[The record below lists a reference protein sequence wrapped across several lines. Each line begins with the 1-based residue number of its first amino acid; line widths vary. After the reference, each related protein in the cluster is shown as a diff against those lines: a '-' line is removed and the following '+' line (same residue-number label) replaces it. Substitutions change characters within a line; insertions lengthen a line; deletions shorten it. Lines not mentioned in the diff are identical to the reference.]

1 MRLYIKI
8 SLFVFFIGI
17 PLCPVLATMESENI
31 ILKVSSFEE
40 EISKKEISEWVE
52 ISTKLVYKNSYNS
65 EIENINF
72 CHSQDFFC
80 FFSQDIEKKYHLKNI
95 DIQKV
100 NHNKIETFLTDL
112 ARRCD
117 KDPVN
122 AKLEIKNEKVVAF
135 APGKNGIHLDIAK
148 SIQLLSAMIGEKKTL
163 TKEIT
168 LPFTEIEPKIKEDKI
183 SQLGINNLI
192 GEGKSNFS
200 GSPKNRIHNIKVA
213 TGRFDGIL
221 LAPGEEFSFVEIL
234 GEVDGEHGY
243 LPELVI
249 KNDKTEPE
257 FGGGICQVS
266 TTVFRAAIY
275 SGLEITARR
284 NHAYPVSYYNPQG
297 MDATIYVPLPDLRFI
312 NNTPGNILI
321 QTKLNGTELI
331 FQFYGTDDGRVV
343 KIDGPHITERNPDS
357 SMKTYFTQKVTSLN
371 GKVVLDETFRSNY
384 DSPNKYPHPG
394 QESKLTEKPED
405 WSKKQWNEYKKANGI

>member
-1 MRLYIKI
+1 MKLSVKI
-8 SLFVFFIGI
+8 SLFIFFIGI
-17 PLCPVLATMESENI
+17 PLCPVLATSESENI
-31 ILKVSSFEE
+31 ILKVSNFEE

-52 ISTKLVYKNSYNS
+52 ISTNLVYDNSYNS

-72 CHSQDFFC
+72 CYSQDFFC

-95 DIQKV
+95 GIQKIDPS
-100 NHNKIETFLTDL
+100 KIETFLADL

-117 KDPVN
+117 KDPIN
-122 AKLEIKNEKVVAF
+122 AKLQIKDGRVVAF
-135 APGKNGIHLDIAK
+135 EQSKNGIKLDIPK
-148 SIQLLSAMIGEKKTL
+148 STQLLSSIINDEEKL
-163 TKEIT
+163 TREVD
-168 LPFTEIEPKIKEDKI
+168 LLFVEIEPKIKEDKI
-183 SQLGINNLI
+183 SQLGINDLI
-192 GEGKSNFS
+192 GEGKSNFR

-266 TTVFRAAIY
+266 TTAFRAAIY

-297 MDATIYVPLPDLRFI
+297 MDATIYIPRPDLRFI

-321 QTKLNGTELI
+321 QTKLDGTELT
-331 FQFYGTDDGRVV
+331 FQFYGTDDSR
-343 KIDGPHITERNPDS
+343 KIEIDGPHITERNPDG
-357 SMKTYFTQKVTSLN
+357 SMKTYFTQKVTSSD
-371 GKVVLDETFRSNY
+371 GKIVLDETFRSSY
-384 DSPNKYPHPG
+384 DSPDKYPHPG
-394 QESKLTEKPED
+394 QETKITEKPKD

>member
-1 MRLYIKI
+1 MKLSVKI
-8 SLFVFFIGI
+8 SLFIFFIGI
-17 PLCPVLATMESENI
+17 PLCPALATSESENI

-52 ISTKLVYKNSYNS
+52 ISTNLVYEDSYNS

-80 FFSQDIEKKYHLKNI
+80 FFSQDISKKYHLKSI
-95 DIQKV
+95 GIQKIDP
-100 NHNKIETFLTDL
+100 NKIETFLNDL

-122 AKLEIKNEKVVAF
+122 AKLQIKDGKVIAF
-135 APGKNGIHLDIAK
+135 EPSKNGINLDIPK
-148 SIQLLSAMIGEKKTL
+148 SIQLLSSVISDKKTS
-163 TKEIT
+163 TKEII

-183 SQLGINNLI
+183 SQLGINDLI
-192 GEGKSNFS
+192 GEGKSNFR

-213 TGRFDGIL
+213 TGRFDGVL

-266 TTVFRAAIY
+266 TTAFRAAIY

-297 MDATIYVPLPDLRFI
+297 MDATIYIPRPDLRFI

-321 QTKLNGTELI
+321 QTKLDGTELT
-331 FQFYGTDDGRVV
+331 FQFYGTTDGRKVEV
-343 KIDGPHITERNPDS
+343 DGPHITEKNPDG
-357 SMKTYFTQKVTSLN
+357 SMKTYFTQKVIASD
-371 GKVVLDETFRSNY
+371 GKIVLDETFRSNY
-384 DSPNKYPHPG
+384 DSPDKYPHPG
-394 QESKLTEKPED
+394 QEIKITEKPKD
-405 WSKKQWNEYKKANGI
+405 WSKKQWDEYKKTN

>member
-1 MRLYIKI
+1 MKLSVKI
-8 SLFVFFIGI
+8 SLFIFFIGI
-17 PLCPVLATMESENI
+17 PLCPVLATSESENI
-31 ILKVSSFEE
+31 ILKVSNFEE

-52 ISTKLVYKNSYNS
+52 ISTNLVYDNSYNS

-72 CHSQDFFC
+72 CYSQDFFC

-95 DIQKV
+95 GIQKIDPS
-100 NHNKIETFLTDL
+100 KIETFLTDL

-117 KDPVN
+117 KDPIN
-122 AKLEIKNEKVVAF
+122 AKLQIKDGRVVAF
-135 APGKNGIHLDIAK
+135 EQSKNGIKLDIPK
-148 SIQLLSAMIGEKKTL
+148 STQLLSSIINDEEKL
-163 TKEIT
+163 TREVD
-168 LPFTEIEPKIKEDKI
+168 LLFVEIEPKIKEDKI
-183 SQLGINNLI
+183 SQLGINDLI
-192 GEGKSNFS
+192 GEGKSNFR

-266 TTVFRAAIY
+266 TTAFRAAIY

-297 MDATIYVPLPDLRFI
+297 MDATIYIPRPDLRFI

-321 QTKLNGTELI
+321 QTKLDGTELT
-331 FQFYGTDDGRVV
+331 FQFYGTDDSR
-343 KIDGPHITERNPDS
+343 KIEIDGPHITERNPDG
-357 SMKTYFTQKVTSLN
+357 SMKTYFTQKVTSSD
-371 GKVVLDETFRSNY
+371 GKIVLDETFRSSY
-384 DSPNKYPHPG
+384 DSPDKYPHPG
-394 QESKLTEKPED
+394 QETKITEKPKD
-405 WSKKQWNEYKKANGI
+405 WSKKQWNEYKKDNGI